1 MRIALKNQRTKEN
14 VEEAVEYAELLG
26 KRVKETKEKCQEQI
40 AKRHRLSS
48 LRAST
53 SKFESSQK

>member
-1 MRIALKNQRTKEN
+1 MRIALKKQRTKTD

-53 SKFESSQK
+53 SKFESGKK

>member
-1 MRIALKNQRTKEN
+1 M
-14 VEEAVEYAELLG
+14 EEAVEYAELLG

-40 AKRHRLSS
+40 ARRHRLSS

-53 SKFESSQK
+53 SKFESSQNEIFSE